1 MILVGW
7 LSDLPAIA
15 SSGEAGGIA
24 QKAISYHFT
33 LFFLYYYLNPSV
45 LLPPLWIFRPV

>member
-7 LSDLPAIA
+7 LSDLSAIA

-24 QKAISYHFT
+24 QKTTSYHLIYPAYSRKVT
-33 LFFLYYYLNPSV
+33 TRH
-45 LLPPLWIFRPV
+45 W

>member
-7 LSDLPAIA
+7 LSDLSAIA

-24 QKAISYHFT
+24 QKAISYH
-33 LFFLYYYLNPSV
+33 
-45 LLPPLWIFRPV
+45 LPMSKLEIRN